1 MRKDNEGNFRTFW
14 FRYDGYEI
22 KEIDEKHY
30 ITPKENSKIIMYDP
44 FDLADDILVNILMIG
59 RCVDKNDIEESNKK
73 IMEFV
78 EKYGLL
84 GELTYLPLNTDI
96 VKQNKVYLPSG
107 NLVSEKETLPTDEY
121 IELFLK
127 CKKKQKVVM
136 KKNAREEILDLSVE
150 NEMNPLAIID
160 RPAEYAVVFSRSYSE
175 CLVWIMHYA
184 RTLYLT
190 FEAIENYSKVK
201 DAYTK
206 QIYDTRIKKIN
217 LSKIAC
223 KILMGKNKEDKPVL
237 EWNFNSLKLAIDT
250 MFALNETTER
260 KTVKMCKHCGK
271 PFASQNLK
279 AEYCSPQCRNQAN
292 VYKSRAK
299 NKEALQKEN

>member
-1 MRKDNEGNFRTFW
+1 MKKNNEGKFKTFW
-14 FRYDGYEI
+14 FRYDSYEM
-22 KEIDEKHY
+22 KEIEEKHY
-30 ITPKENSKIIMYDP
+30 ITPKENSKVVMYDP
-44 FDLADDILVNILMIG
+44 FDFSDDILVDILNVG
-59 RCVDKNDIEESNKK
+59 RFVEKNDIENAIKN

-96 VKQNKVYLPSG
+96 VKQSKVYLPAG
-107 NLVSEKETLPTDEY
+107 NLVSNRETLPADEY

-127 CKKKQKVVM
+127 CKKKQKVVI
-136 KKNAREEILDLSVE
+136 KKNAKGEILELSVE

-160 RPAEYAVVFSRSYSE
+160 RPAEYAVVFSRAYSE

-184 RTLYLT
+184 RTLYLI
-190 FEAIENYSKVK
+190 FEAIENYSKAQ
-201 DAYTK
+201 DAYTR
-206 QIYDTRIKKIN
+206 QRYDTRIKEFN
-217 LSKIAC
+217 PSKIAC
-223 KILMGKNKEDKPVL
+223 KILMGENKEDKPVI

-250 MFALNETTER
+250 MFALNETSER

-271 PFASQNLK
+271 PFSSENLK

-299 NKEALQKEN
+299 NR

>member
-30 ITPKENSKIIMYDP
+30 ITPKENSKIIMYNP
-44 FDLADDILVNILMIG
+44 FDLADDILVDILMIG

-96 VKQNKVYLPSG
+96 VKQNRIYLPSG

-136 KKNAREEILDLSVE
+136 KKNARGEILDLSVE
-150 NEMNPLAIID
+150 NEMNPLALID
-160 RPAEYAVVFSRSYSE
+160 RPAEYAVVFSRAYSE

-190 FEAIENYSKVK
+190 FEAIENYNKVQ

-206 QIYDTRIKKIN
+206 QIYDTRIKEFN
-217 LSKIAC
+217 PSKIAC

-250 MFALNETTER
+250 MFALNETTKR

-299 NKEALQKEN
+299 NKLGN

>member
-1 MRKDNEGNFRTFW
+1 MKKDNEGNFRTFW

-44 FDLADDILVNILMIG
+44 FDLADDILVDILMIG
-59 RCVDKNDIEESNKK
+59 RCVEKNDIEESNKK

-96 VKQNKVYLPSG
+96 VKQNRIYLPSG

-136 KKNAREEILDLSVE
+136 KKNARGEILDLSVE
-150 NEMNPLAIID
+150 NEMNPLALID
-160 RPAEYAVVFSRSYSE
+160 RPAEYAVVFSRAYSE

-190 FEAIENYSKVK
+190 FEAIENYSKAQ

-206 QIYDTRIKKIN
+206 QIYDTRIKEFN
-217 LSKIAC
+217 PSKIAC

-237 EWNFNSLKLAIDT
+237 EWNFNSLKLAINT

-260 KTVKMCKHCGK
+260 RTVKMCKHCSK

-292 VYKSRAK
+292 VYKSRAR
-299 NKEALQKEN
+299 NK

>member
-30 ITPKENSKIIMYDP
+30 ITPKENSKIIMYNP
-44 FDLADDILVNILMIG
+44 FDLADDILVDILMIG
-59 RCVDKNDIEESNKK
+59 RCVDKNDIEEANKK

-136 KKNAREEILDLSVE
+136 KKNARGEILDLSVE

-160 RPAEYAVVFSRSYSE
+160 RPVEYAVVFSMEYSE

-190 FEAIENYSKVK
+190 FEAIENYSKVQ

-206 QIYDTRIKKIN
+206 QIYDTRIKEFN
-217 LSKIAC
+217 PSKIAC

-237 EWNFNSLKLAIDT
+237 EWDFNSLKLAIDT

-271 PFASQNLK
+271 PFSSENLK

-299 NKEALQKEN
+299 NR

>member
-1 MRKDNEGNFRTFW
+1 MRKDNEENFRTFW

-44 FDLADDILVNILMIG
+44 FDLADDILVDILMIG
-59 RCVDKNDIEESNKK
+59 RCVEKNDIEESNKK

-121 IELFLK
+121 IKLFLK
-127 CKKKQKVVM
+127 CKKKQKVIM
-136 KKNAREEILDLSVE
+136 KKNARGEILDLSVE

-160 RPAEYAVVFSRSYSE
+160 RPAEYAVVFSRAYSE
-175 CLVWIMHYA
+175 CLIWIMHYA

-190 FEAIENYSKVK
+190 FEAIENYSKAQ

-206 QIYDTRIKKIN
+206 QIYDTRIKEFN
-217 LSKIAC
+217 PSKIAF

-299 NKEALQKEN
+299 NK

>member
-1 MRKDNEGNFRTFW
+1 MRKDNEENFRTFW

-44 FDLADDILVNILMIG
+44 FDLADNILVDILMIG
-59 RCVDKNDIEESNKK
+59 RCVENNDIEESNKK

-136 KKNAREEILDLSVE
+136 KKNARGEILDLSVE

-160 RPAEYAVVFSRSYSE
+160 RPAEYAVVFSRAYSE

-190 FEAIENYSKVK
+190 FEAIENYSKVQ

-206 QIYDTRIKKIN
+206 QIYDARIKEFN
-217 LSKIAC
+217 PSKIAC

-299 NKEALQKEN
+299 NK

>member
-14 FRYDGYEI
+14 FRYNGYEI

-44 FDLADDILVNILMIG
+44 FDLADDILVDILMIG
-59 RCVDKNDIEESNKK
+59 RCVEKNDIEESNKK

-136 KKNAREEILDLSVE
+136 KKNARGEILDLSVE

-160 RPAEYAVVFSRSYSE
+160 RPAEYAVVFSRAYSE

-190 FEAIENYSKVK
+190 FEAIENYNKIQ

-206 QIYDTRIKKIN
+206 QIYDTRIKEFN
-217 LSKIAC
+217 PSKIAC
-223 KILMGKNKEDKPVL
+223 KILMEKNKEDKPVL
-237 EWNFNSLKLAIDT
+237 EWNLNSLKLAIDT

-292 VYKSRAK
+292 VYKSRSK
-299 NKEALQKEN
+299 NK

>member
-1 MRKDNEGNFRTFW
+1 MKKNNEGKFKTFW
-14 FRYDGYEI
+14 FRYDSYEM
-22 KEIDEKHY
+22 KEIEEKHY
-30 ITPKENSKIIMYDP
+30 ITPKENSKVVMYDP
-44 FDLADDILVNILMIG
+44 FDFSDDILVDILNVG
-59 RCVDKNDIEESNKK
+59 RFVEKNDIENAIKN

-96 VKQNKVYLPSG
+96 VKQSKVYLPAG
-107 NLVSEKETLPTDEY
+107 NLVSNRETLPADEY

-127 CKKKQKVVM
+127 CKKKQKVVI
-136 KKNAREEILDLSVE
+136 KKNAKGEILELSVE

-160 RPAEYAVVFSRSYSE
+160 RPAEYAVVFSRAYSE

-184 RTLYLT
+184 RTLYLI
-190 FEAIENYSKVK
+190 FEAIENYSKAQ
-201 DAYTK
+201 DAYTR
-206 QIYDTRIKKIN
+206 QRYDTRIKEFN
-217 LSKIAC
+217 PSKIAC
-223 KILMGKNKEDKPVL
+223 KILMGENKEDKPVI

-271 PFASQNLK
+271 PFSSENLK

-299 NKEALQKEN
+299 NKE

>member
-44 FDLADDILVNILMIG
+44 FDLADDILVDILMIG
-59 RCVDKNDIEESNKK
+59 RCVEKNDIEESNKK

-96 VKQNKVYLPSG
+96 VKQNRVYLPSG

-136 KKNAREEILDLSVE
+136 KKNARGEILDLSVE
-150 NEMNPLAIID
+150 NEMNPLALID
-160 RPAEYAVVFSRSYSE
+160 RPAEYAVVFSRAYSE
-175 CLVWIMHYA
+175 CLIWIMHYA

-190 FEAIENYSKVK
+190 FEAIENYSKAQ

-206 QIYDTRIKKIN
+206 QIYDTRIKEFN
-217 LSKIAC
+217 PSKIAF

-299 NKEALQKEN
+299 NK

>member
-1 MRKDNEGNFRTFW
+1 MRKDNEENFRTFW

-44 FDLADDILVNILMIG
+44 FDLADNILVDILMIG
-59 RCVDKNDIEESNKK
+59 RCVENNDIEESNKK

-107 NLVSEKETLPTDEY
+107 NLVSEKDTLPTDEY

-136 KKNAREEILDLSVE
+136 KKNARGEILDLSVE

-160 RPAEYAVVFSRSYSE
+160 RPAEYAVVFSRAYSE
-175 CLVWIMHYA
+175 CLVWIMYYA

-190 FEAIENYSKVK
+190 FEAIENYSKVQ

-206 QIYDTRIKKIN
+206 QIYDARIKEFN
-217 LSKIAC
+217 PSKIAC

-299 NKEALQKEN
+299 NK

>member
-1 MRKDNEGNFRTFW
+1 MRKDNERNFRTFW

-22 KEIDEKHY
+22 KEIEEKYY

-44 FDLADDILVNILMIG
+44 FDLADDILVDILMIG

-96 VKQNKVYLPSG
+96 VKQNRIYLPSG

-136 KKNAREEILDLSVE
+136 KKNARGEILDLSVE
-150 NEMNPLAIID
+150 NEMNPLALID
-160 RPAEYAVVFSRSYSE
+160 RPAEYAVVFSRAYSE

-190 FEAIENYSKVK
+190 FEAIENYSKAQ

-206 QIYDTRIKKIN
+206 QIYDTRIKEFN
-217 LSKIAC
+217 PSKIAC

-250 MFALNETTER
+250 MFALNETTKR

-299 NKEALQKEN
+299 NKMEEV

>member
-1 MRKDNEGNFRTFW
+1 MRKDNEENFRTFW

-44 FDLADDILVNILMIG
+44 FDLADDILVDILMIG
-59 RCVDKNDIEESNKK
+59 RCVEKNEIEASNKK

-121 IELFLK
+121 IKLFLK
-127 CKKKQKVVM
+127 CKKKQKVIM
-136 KKNAREEILDLSVE
+136 KKNARGEILDLSVE

-160 RPAEYAVVFSRSYSE
+160 RPAEYAVVFSRAYSE
-175 CLVWIMHYA
+175 CLIWIMHYA

-190 FEAIENYSKVK
+190 FEAIENYSKAQ

-206 QIYDTRIKKIN
+206 QIYDTRIKEFN
-217 LSKIAC
+217 PSKIAC

-250 MFALNETTER
+250 MFALNETTKR

-299 NKEALQKEN
+299 NKE

>member
-1 MRKDNEGNFRTFW
+1 MKKNNEGKFRTFW
-14 FRYDGYEI
+14 FRYDSYEM
-22 KEIDEKHY
+22 KEIEEKHY
-30 ITPKENSKIIMYDP
+30 ITPKENSKVVMYDP
-44 FDLADDILVNILMIG
+44 FDFSDDILVDILNIG
-59 RCVDKNDIEESNKK
+59 RFVEKNDIENAIKN

-78 EKYGLL
+78 ENYGLL

-96 VKQNKVYLPSG
+96 VKQSKVYLPAG
-107 NLVSEKETLPTDEY
+107 NLVSNRETLPADEY

-127 CKKKQKVVM
+127 CKKKQKVVI
-136 KKNAREEILDLSVE
+136 KKNAKGEILELSVE

-160 RPAEYAVVFSRSYSE
+160 RPAEYAVVFSRAYSE

-184 RTLYLT
+184 RTLYLI
-190 FEAIENYSKVK
+190 FEAIENYSKAQ
-201 DAYTK
+201 DAYTR
-206 QIYDTRIKKIN
+206 QRYDTRIKEFN
-217 LSKIAC
+217 PSKIAC
-223 KILMGKNKEDKPVL
+223 KILMGENKEDKPVI

-250 MFALNETTER
+250 MFALNETSER

-271 PFASQNLK
+271 PFSSENLK

-299 NKEALQKEN
+299 NKE

>member
-1 MRKDNEGNFRTFW
+1 MRKDNEENFRTFW

-44 FDLADDILVNILMIG
+44 FDLADDILVDILMIG
-59 RCVDKNDIEESNKK
+59 RCVEKNEIEASNKK

-121 IELFLK
+121 IKLFLK
-127 CKKKQKVVM
+127 CKKKQKVIM
-136 KKNAREEILDLSVE
+136 KKNARGEILDLSVE

-160 RPAEYAVVFSRSYSE
+160 RPAEYAVVFSRAYSE

-190 FEAIENYSKVK
+190 FEAIENYNKVQ

-206 QIYDTRIKKIN
+206 QIYDTRIKEFN
-217 LSKIAC
+217 PSKIAC

-299 NKEALQKEN
+299 RK

>member
-1 MRKDNEGNFRTFW
+1 MRKDNEENFRTFW

-44 FDLADDILVNILMIG
+44 FDLEDNILVDILMIG
-59 RCVDKNDIEESNKK
+59 RCVENNDIEESNKK

-136 KKNAREEILDLSVE
+136 KKNARGEILDLSVE

-160 RPAEYAVVFSRSYSE
+160 RPAEYAVVFSRAYSE

-190 FEAIENYSKVK
+190 FEAIENYSKVQ

-206 QIYDTRIKKIN
+206 QIYDARIKEFN
-217 LSKIAC
+217 PSKIAC

-299 NKEALQKEN
+299 NK

>member
-1 MRKDNEGNFRTFW
+1 MKKNNEGKFRTFW
-14 FRYDGYEI
+14 FRYDSYEM
-22 KEIDEKHY
+22 KEIEEKHY
-30 ITPKENSKIIMYDP
+30 ITPKENSKVVMYDP
-44 FDLADDILVNILMIG
+44 FDFSDDILVDILNVG
-59 RCVDKNDIEESNKK
+59 RFVEKNDIENAIKN

-96 VKQNKVYLPSG
+96 VKQSKVYLPAG
-107 NLVSEKETLPTDEY
+107 NLVSNRETLPADEY

-127 CKKKQKVVM
+127 CKKKQKVVI
-136 KKNAREEILDLSVE
+136 KKNAKGEILELSVE

-160 RPAEYAVVFSRSYSE
+160 RPAEYAVVFSRAYSE

-184 RTLYLT
+184 RTLYLI
-190 FEAIENYSKVK
+190 FEAIENYSKAQ
-201 DAYTK
+201 DAYTR
-206 QIYDTRIKKIN
+206 QRYDTRIKEFN
-217 LSKIAC
+217 PSKIAC
-223 KILMGKNKEDKPVL
+223 KILMGENKEDKPVI

-250 MFALNETTER
+250 MFALNETSER

-271 PFASQNLK
+271 PFSSENLK

-299 NKEALQKEN
+299 NKE

>member
-1 MRKDNEGNFRTFW
+1 MKKNNEGKFRTFW
-14 FRYDGYEI
+14 FRYDSYEM
-22 KEIDEKHY
+22 KEIEEKHY
-30 ITPKENSKIIMYDP
+30 ITPKENSKVVMYDP
-44 FDLADDILVNILMIG
+44 FDFSDDILVDILNIG
-59 RCVDKNDIEESNKK
+59 RFVEKNDIENAIKN

-78 EKYGLL
+78 ENYGLL

-96 VKQNKVYLPSG
+96 VKQSKVYLPAG
-107 NLVSEKETLPTDEY
+107 NLVSNRETLPADEY

-127 CKKKQKVVM
+127 CKKKQKVVI
-136 KKNAREEILDLSVE
+136 KKNAKGEILELSVE

-160 RPAEYAVVFSRSYSE
+160 RPAEYAVVFSRAYSE

-184 RTLYLT
+184 RTLYLI
-190 FEAIENYSKVK
+190 FEAIENYSKAQ
-201 DAYTK
+201 DAYTR
-206 QIYDTRIKKIN
+206 QRYDTRIKEFN
-217 LSKIAC
+217 PSKIAC
-223 KILMGKNKEDKPVL
+223 KILMGDNKEDKPVI

-250 MFALNETTER
+250 MFALNETSER

-271 PFASQNLK
+271 PFSSENLK

-299 NKEALQKEN
+299 NR

>member
-1 MRKDNEGNFRTFW
+1 MKKNNEGNFRTFW
-14 FRYDGYEI
+14 FKYSEYEML
-22 KEIDEKHY
+22 EIDEKNY
-30 ITPKENSKIIMYDP
+30 ITPKENSKVTMYDP
-44 FDLADDILVNILMIG
+44 FDVADEILVDILMIG
-59 RCVDKNDIEESNKK
+59 RYIEKNDIASSNDK

-78 EKYGLL
+78 TKYGLL
-84 GELTYLPLNTDI
+84 GELTYLPLNSNI
-96 VKQNKVYLPSG
+96 VVQEKVYLPSG
-107 NLVSEKETLPTDEY
+107 NLVINKETLPTEEY
-121 IELFLK
+121 IKLFLK
-127 CKKKQKVVM
+127 CKKKQKINIE
-136 KKNAREEILDLSVE
+136 KNADGSIQLSVE

-160 RPAEYAVVFSRSYSE
+160 RPAEYAVVFSRAYSE

-184 RTLYLT
+184 RTLYQT
-190 FEAIENYSKVK
+190 FEAIENYNKIE

-206 QIYDTRIKKIN
+206 QIYDNRIKN
-217 LSKIAC
+217 FNPSKIAC
-223 KILMGKNKEDKPVL
+223 RVLMGDKKEDLPVL

-250 MFALNETTER
+250 IFALNETTDR

-299 NKEALQKEN
+299 NK

>member
-1 MRKDNEGNFRTFW
+1 MKKDNEGNFRTFW
-14 FRYDGYEI
+14 IRYDGYEI

-44 FDLADDILVNILMIG
+44 FDFADDILVDILMIG
-59 RCVDKNDIEESNKK
+59 RCVEKNDIEESNKK

-96 VKQNKVYLPSG
+96 VKQNRVYLPSG

-136 KKNAREEILDLSVE
+136 KKNARGEILDLSVE
-150 NEMNPLAIID
+150 NEMNPLALID
-160 RPAEYAVVFSRSYSE
+160 RPAEYAVVFSRAYSE

-190 FEAIENYSKVK
+190 FEAIENYNKAQ

-206 QIYDTRIKKIN
+206 QIYGTRIKEFN
-217 LSKIAC
+217 PSKIAC

-299 NKEALQKEN
+299 NKMEEV

>member
-1 MRKDNEGNFRTFW
+1 MKKNNEGKFKTFW
-14 FRYDGYEI
+14 FRYDSYEM
-22 KEIDEKHY
+22 KEIEEKHY
-30 ITPKENSKIIMYDP
+30 ITPKENSKVVMYDP
-44 FDLADDILVNILMIG
+44 FDFSDDILVDILNVG
-59 RCVDKNDIEESNKK
+59 RFVEKNDIENAIKN

-96 VKQNKVYLPSG
+96 VKQSKVYLPAG
-107 NLVSEKETLPTDEY
+107 NLVSNRETLPADEY

-127 CKKKQKVVM
+127 CKKKQKVVI
-136 KKNAREEILDLSVE
+136 KKNAKGEILELSVE

-160 RPAEYAVVFSRSYSE
+160 RPAEYAVVFSRAYSE

-184 RTLYLT
+184 RTLYLI
-190 FEAIENYSKVK
+190 FEAIENYSKAQ
-201 DAYTK
+201 DAYTR
-206 QIYDTRIKKIN
+206 QRYDTRIKEFN
-217 LSKIAC
+217 PSKIAC
-223 KILMGKNKEDKPVL
+223 KILMGENKEDKPVI

-250 MFALNETTER
+250 MFALNETSER

-271 PFASQNLK
+271 PFSSENLK

-299 NKEALQKEN
+299 NKE

>member
-1 MRKDNEGNFRTFW
+1 MRKDNERNFRTFW

-22 KEIDEKHY
+22 KEIEEKYY

-44 FDLADDILVNILMIG
+44 FDLADDILVDILMIG
-59 RCVDKNDIEESNKK
+59 RCVEKNEIEASNKK

-136 KKNAREEILDLSVE
+136 KKNARGEILDLSVE
-150 NEMNPLAIID
+150 NEMNPLALID
-160 RPAEYAVVFSRSYSE
+160 RPAEYAVVFSRAYSE

-190 FEAIENYSKVK
+190 FEAIENYSKAQ

-206 QIYDTRIKKIN
+206 QIYDTRIKEFN
-217 LSKIAC
+217 PSKIAC

-250 MFALNETTER
+250 MFALNETTKR

-299 NKEALQKEN
+299 NKMEEV

>member
-1 MRKDNEGNFRTFW
+1 MRKDNERNFRTFW

-22 KEIDEKHY
+22 KEIEEKYY

-44 FDLADDILVNILMIG
+44 FDLADDILVDILMIG

-96 VKQNKVYLPSG
+96 VKQNRIYLPSG

-127 CKKKQKVVM
+127 CKKKQKGVM
-136 KKNAREEILDLSVE
+136 KKNARGEILDLSVE
-150 NEMNPLAIID
+150 NEMNPLALID
-160 RPAEYAVVFSRSYSE
+160 RPAEYAVVFSRAYSE

-190 FEAIENYSKVK
+190 FEAIENYSKAQ

-206 QIYDTRIKKIN
+206 QIYDTRIKEFN
-217 LSKIAC
+217 PSKIAC

-250 MFALNETTER
+250 MFALNETTKR

-299 NKEALQKEN
+299 NKMEEV

>member
-14 FRYDGYEI
+14 FRYNGYEI
-22 KEIDEKHY
+22 KEIDEKYY

-44 FDLADDILVNILMIG
+44 FDLADDILVDILMIG
-59 RCVDKNDIEESNKK
+59 RCVEKNDIEESNKK

-96 VKQNKVYLPSG
+96 VKQNRIYLPSG

-136 KKNAREEILDLSVE
+136 KKNARGEILDLSVE
-150 NEMNPLAIID
+150 NEMNPLALID
-160 RPAEYAVVFSRSYSE
+160 RPAEYAVVFSRAYSE

-190 FEAIENYSKVK
+190 FEAIENYSKAQ

-206 QIYDTRIKKIN
+206 QIYDTRIKEFN
-217 LSKIAC
+217 PSKIAC

-250 MFALNETTER
+250 MFALNETTKR

-299 NKEALQKEN
+299 NKMEEV

>member
-1 MRKDNEGNFRTFW
+1 MKKDNEGNFRTFW

-44 FDLADDILVNILMIG
+44 FDLADDILVDILMIG
-59 RCVDKNDIEESNKK
+59 RCVEKNDIEESNKK

-127 CKKKQKVVM
+127 CKKKQKGVM
-136 KKNAREEILDLSVE
+136 KKNARGEILDLSVE
-150 NEMNPLAIID
+150 NEMNPLALID
-160 RPAEYAVVFSRSYSE
+160 RPAEYAVVFSRAYSE

-190 FEAIENYSKVK
+190 FEAIENYSKAQ

-206 QIYDTRIKKIN
+206 QIYDTRIKEFN
-217 LSKIAC
+217 PSKIAC

-237 EWNFNSLKLAIDT
+237 EWNFNSLKLAINT

-260 KTVKMCKHCGK
+260 RTVKMCKHCSK

-299 NKEALQKEN
+299 NKEMEK